1 MCRTSSGAMFLFAV
15 ELVDDALP
23 SELHPDPIWM
33 QEAELHDL
41 PVGAELADEGIAE
54 DVATS

>member
-1 MCRTSSGAMFLFAV
+1 MQNVVGAVFLFAV
-15 ELVDDALP
+15 ELVDDVLP

>member
-1 MCRTSSGAMFLFAV
+1 VQNVVGAVFLFAV
-15 ELVDDALP
+15 ELVDDVLP